1 MSNIKSLS
9 LANKIPIIEEDAL
22 NFIKRLIKTKKL
34 NKILEVGTAYGYSA
48 SEFSFSGANTH
59 VDTIEKNQT
68 NYQVAKQNLKPYK
81 NIKVL
86 NYDVL
91 DFKLYQK
98 ELTFQTYDLIFLD
111 GPKKSVKIQ
120 FDYFI
125 NLLSKKGILIVD
137 NVFLKNL
144 KKQESLKNKK
154 SKIILAMDD
163 FVNKTLKN
171 LAFNSK
177 IKDIGDGLLIV
188 SKRED

>member
-9 LANKIPIIEEDAL
+9 LANNIPIIEKESLD
-22 NFIKRLIKTKKL
+22 FIKKLIKAKSL
-34 NKILEVGTAYGYSA
+34 NKILEVGTGYGYSA
-48 SEFSFSGANTH
+48 SEFIAIGTNIY

-81 NIKVL
+81 NVKIL

-98 ELTFQTYDLIFLD
+98 KLTFKKYDLIFLD

-137 NVFLKNL
+137 NVFLKKL
-144 KKQESLKNKK
+144 KKQESFKNKK

-177 IKDIGDGLLIV
+177 IEDIGDGLLVV